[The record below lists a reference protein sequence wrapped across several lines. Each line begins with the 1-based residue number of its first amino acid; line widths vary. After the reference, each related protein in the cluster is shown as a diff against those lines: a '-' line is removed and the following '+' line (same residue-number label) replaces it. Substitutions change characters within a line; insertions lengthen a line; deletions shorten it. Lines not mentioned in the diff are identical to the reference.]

1 MTRGNTK
8 YIIYLI
14 LSVAVSLALLGC
26 IYNVMTGKSVEDQFM
41 SKMMLNLPLCLLIG
55 LMDVG
60 IIKAIERY
68 SGICNDITRIL
79 LDLGI
84 TTLMCMILV
93 GSLNYLL
100 SDNAISLGQIVKN
113 TIPGVPWN
121 WLVVLQI
128 EIFISQSRRDKIEK
142 EKALYQFMTL
152 KNQVNP
158 HFLFNSLN
166 TLASLAY
173 VDADKTNTF
182 AKKLSSVYRYLLTT
196 SEKPSVTLAE
206 EMVFVETYLHLE
218 KIRFGDSL
226 QTRIMIP
233 AETQCKLVIPTSIQ
247 MLVENAIKHNINTE
261 QSPLVIEITSSG
273 NTITVSNNYQPRQ
286 NVKGDRMGLRN
297 LRQQYSL
304 KGKAIHIEQSESV
317 FAVTLQ
323 FINV

>member
-14 LSVAVSLALLGC
+14 LSVAVSLAMLGC
-26 IYNVMTGKSVEDQFM
+26 IYNVMTGKSVEDEFM

-60 IIKAIERY
+60 IITATGRY
-68 SGICNDITRIL
+68 TDISNDITRIL
-79 LDLGI
+79 LDLGL
-84 TTLMCMILV
+84 TTLLCMVLV

-100 SDNAISLGQIVKN
+100 GDSAITLGLIVKY
-113 TIPGVPWN
+113 TLPVVPWN

-128 EIFISQSRRDKIEK
+128 EVFISQSRRDKIEK
-142 EKALYQFMTL
+142 EKAQYQFMTL

-173 VDADKTNTF
+173 TDADKTNTF

-196 SEKPSVTLAE
+196 SEKPGVTLAE
-206 EMVFVETYLHLE
+206 EMAFVETYLHLE
-218 KIRFGDSL
+218 KIRFGNSL
-226 QTRIMIP
+226 QIRITIP
-233 AETQCKLVIPTSIQ
+233 EDAEGKSVIPTSIQ

-261 QSPLVIEITSSG
+261 QSPLAIEITSSG

-286 NVKGDRMGLRN
+286 NVKGSRMGLRN
-297 LRQQYSL
+297 LRQQYYL
-304 KGKAIHIEQSESV
+304 KGKAIHIEQSEST

-323 FINV
+323 FING